1 MMEFKKRKS
10 KCSAAAA
17 VRNRHLCEVLIISC
31 NCYIFFFVLWYSSS
45 MHAWYTIPILITL
58 SCIFLACMLVYISG
72 FMLDCLGSFT
82 FVQNDCFA
90 LWYLGTTNSYMQG
103 IGVVDSLIRW
113 NHVKIY
119 MFVFCLPLNQLTGSG
134 HFYLLCIIEIIWRI
148 VEKYGFYCRFV
159 LCFIWQ

>member
-1 MMEFKKRKS
+1 MMEFKKPKS

-113 NHVKIY
+113 NHVRIY
-119 MFVFCLPLNQLTGSG
+119 MFRLLSTSESTNRLWPFLPVMHNWD
-134 HFYLLCIIEIIWRI
+134 YLENCW
-148 VEKYGFYCRFV
+148 KYGFS
-159 LCFIWQ
+159 